1 MYSEK
6 VVPNNEYSL
15 VKKDFLIE
23 DLISKIAKD
32 DKDALAELYELTKG
46 SVYGFAL
53 SILKNNTDAEDVMQE
68 VYIKIYENADKYNP
82 QGKPL
87 AWIITITKNLS
98 YMKLRNKNTAH
109 EEIKESDIVSNNDN
123 IEDKMLLKLVFKC
136 LTDEERNIVV
146 LHANTGFKHR
156 EIAKLLELPL
166 PTVLSKYNRAIK
178 KLKKE
183 LEKEGMQ
190 KWIKKK

>member
-6 VVPNNEYSL
+6 VVPYNEYSL

-123 IEDKMLLKLVFKC
+123 IEDNMLLKLVFKC

-190 KWIKKK
+190 K